1 LIPLFQQPEKYN
13 LKGNQRLASAYQL

>member
-13 LKGNQRLASAYQL
+13 LKGNQRLVSAYKQ